1 MTLND
6 WSILYF
12 AVTAIYYVTIYFAM
26 FRNPS
31 AMKFI
36 FLIFMWLAH
45 ITTMLAYGIA
55 TGQVG
60 FILLFGLELAMIA
73 FVYVIV
79 MKLAEDVD
87 I

>member
-26 FRNPS
+26 FRNPNIL
-31 AMKFI
+31 KFLL
-36 FLIFMWLAH
+36 LIVVWFAH
-45 ITTMLAYGIA
+45 LGTTLTYGIV

-60 FILLFGLELAMIA
+60 FVLLFGLELAMIL
-73 FVYVIV
+73 FVYIIV
-79 MKLAEDVD
+79 TKLVQDAD